1 MIRPGK
7 VLHYIV
13 NNVIIGA
20 EHGEH
25 LFSVVGWFKEHRCRM
40 LYEKPLEVW
49 QYDQCLDDG
58 PVTFLPIHKSL
69 VNLVLGIVV
78 LPSPFGG
85 DEQVMFVCPL
95 PNLSYF

>member
-7 VLHYIV
+7 VLHYIL
-13 NNVIIGA
+13 NKVIIGA
-20 EHGEH
+20 EHEEH

-58 PVTFLPIHKSL
+58 PVTFLPIHEITCRFSAGYSR
-69 VNLVLGIVV
+69 VAI
-78 LPSPFGG
+78 
-85 DEQVMFVCPL
+85 PL
-95 PNLSYF
+95 WRR